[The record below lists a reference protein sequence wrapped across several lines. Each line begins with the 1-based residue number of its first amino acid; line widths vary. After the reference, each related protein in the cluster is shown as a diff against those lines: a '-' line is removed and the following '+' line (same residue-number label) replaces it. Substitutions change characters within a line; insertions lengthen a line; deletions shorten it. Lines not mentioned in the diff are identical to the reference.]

1 VIFRVSGYIECPN
14 GCCEQPK
21 SVGDTLRLVMVPG
34 PIIMLFISLVF
45 IWYHPIDEKRR
56 IEIQDELS
64 NLR

>member
-1 VIFRVSGYIECPN
+1 MIFRVSGYIECPN

-34 PIIMLFISLVF
+34 PIIMLLISLVF

-56 IEIQDELS
+56 IEIQDELT